1 MPPLPAD
8 PAAEAVAET
17 ADRGLAV
24 KAAVLLVALALL
36 FLASLGYLLYAR
48 GVFERTQPLVLI
60 ATDSEG
66 VRVGMD
72 MTFSGFPIGRVRRIL
87 LADDGSVRIYV
98 DVPLAQ
104 ARWLRESSV
113 FVLARSLVG
122 ATSLRA
128 YSGML
133 DDPPLPPGA
142 ERQVLQGD
150 ATADIP
156 LIVGSARELLAQ
168 LAVLTRADAA
178 LARTLEQ
185 TERFAQ
191 RLNQP
196 GGVLAAVLGDDAQAQ
211 RMAARVESAL
221 QRSDALLARS
231 DALLARI
238 DAVVARA
245 DTRVLGDAGL
255 LAEAQAGAVELR
267 GLLADTRASLA
278 GVDALLAEVQ
288 AIASD
293 VRGASTDL
301 DLLRAEVEASLRRID
316 QLVGEVNRRW
326 PFARDTEIRLP

>member
-1 MPPLPAD
+1 MPPTPDDRPAE
-8 PAAEAVAET
+8 P
-17 ADRGLAV
+17 ADRGLAI
-24 KAAVLLVALALL
+24 KAGLLLAALVLLV
-36 FLASLGYLLYAR
+36 LASLAYLLHAR

-72 MTFSGFPIGRVRRIL
+72 MTFSGFPIGRVRRIV
-87 LADDGSVRIYV
+87 LADDGSVRIHV

-113 FVLARSLVG
+113 FVLSRGLVG

-133 DDPPLPPGA
+133 DDPPLPAGA
-142 ERQVLQGD
+142 ERRVLQGD

-168 LAVLTRADAA
+168 LAALTRPDAA
-178 LARTLEQ
+178 LAQTLAQ
-185 TERFAQ
+185 TQ
-191 RLNQP
+191 RLAERVYGP
-196 GGVLAAVLGDDAQAQ
+196 GGALGAVLGDPAQAQ
-211 RMAARVESAL
+211 RMAAQIESAL
-221 QRSDALLARS
+221 QRSNALLARS
-231 DALLARI
+231 DALLVRI

-245 DTRVLGDAGL
+245 DARVLGDTGL
-255 LAEAQAGAVELR
+255 LAEAQAGAAELR
-267 GLLADTRASLA
+267 GLLADARASLA
-278 GVDALLAEVQ
+278 HVDALLGQAQ
-288 AIASD
+288 AIAGD
-293 VRGASTDL
+293 VRGASADL

-316 QLVGEVNRRW
+316 QLVGEVHRRW